1 MPMKSLCEW
10 LGVNR
15 NWYVFNLVVAFC
27 AMAAHAVIEFEE
39 VPVPFLCIVPFAQ
52 VGLAVYDEVMLKSY
66 GEAWAYRFPRVSV
79 AAFITMWSIFG
90 GFFFGL
96 VIRSFLGK

>member
-52 VGLAVYDEVMLKSY
+52 VGLAVYDEIMLKSY
-66 GEAWAYRFPRVSV
+66 WDGWAYSFPRAFV
-79 AAFITMWSIFG
+79 AAFITIGAVFG
-90 GFFFGL
+90 GFFVGL